1 MTFAFLAS
9 FVAMKKKKKGKK
21 EVFYPRTNQFL
32 KKGCLTLSLSLSLS
46 LFLTHT
52 HAHTLSLSLLLF
64 ALLLFSPSGE
74 REKESEVGVGLR
86 AREREREREREF
98 ISFFRRKRRKFRI
111 SSILASSVY
120 FLGLVQNDERSC
132 GCVQMKVVFV
142 DGRRTVHHGLRKI
155 TWHWYG
161 SQSWCLI
168 KIQSS

>member
-1 MTFAFLAS
+1 
-9 FVAMKKKKKGKK
+9 MKKKKKGKK

-46 LFLTHT
+46 SSHTHMHTLFL
-52 HAHTLSLSLLLF
+52 S
-64 ALLLFSPSGE
+64 LFSFSHFFFFHHQE

-86 AREREREREREF
+86 ARERERKKEREF

>member
-46 LFLTHT
+46 SSHT
-52 HAHTLSLSLLLF
+52 HAHTHTLFLSL
-64 ALLLFSPSGE
+64 FSFSHFFFFHYQE

-86 AREREREREREF
+86 AREREKEREF